1 MRGRGIGLVLGLA
14 GVIVAGTAGAQT
26 AAPSASSSSSSVAPK
41 LKPAVSPTTKPVAA
55 TTSKPVTATGG
66 AKPAATQASG
76 ASKSGVAPVKAVTKT
91 ATTPT
96 VAGVKPAVAS
106 GTSSL
111 GTSSSVAAPPKPKPI
126 PAQPKTVPAE
136 CLTINT
142 TPFGALESLQIT
154 GPTHAPV
161 HFDVEIAS
169 APAQRGQGLMC
180 RQKLPAGQGMLFE
193 FPKASE
199 QIFWMHDTVLPLDI
213 LYVAPDGHVISIT
226 KVAYPLSEKKLPS
239 HGLANGVLEI
249 NAGLADK
256 FGLKPGDQVVYPFFV
271 PNVPPAGV
279 SAATGSAS
287 SASSSAPSSGLAQ

>member
-1 MRGRGIGLVLGLA
+1 MRGRGIGLVWGLA
-14 GVIVAGTAGAQT
+14 GLIVAGAAGAQT
-26 AAPSASSSSSSVAPK
+26 AQTPSSTSSSSSSVAAKP
-41 LKPAVSPTTKPVAA
+41 KPATSSVVKPAA
-55 TTSKPVTATGG
+55 ANVVKPATANTA
-66 AKPAATQASG
+66 AKPAATPSTG
-76 ASKSGVAPVKAVTKT
+76 AVKSGVAPATKAVG
-91 ATTPT
+91 T
-96 VAGVKPAVAS
+96 VSSGASSSSASSLVAVA
-106 GTSSL
+106 
-111 GTSSSVAAPPKPKPI
+111 PKPKPI

-142 TPFGALESLQIT
+142 APFGALESLQVT

-256 FGLKPGDQVVYPFFV
+256 LGLKPGDQVVYPFFV
-271 PNVPPAGV
+271 PNVPSTAV
-279 SAATGSAS
+279 SSVS
-287 SASSSAPSSGLAQ
+287 SASSSSASSSPAQ